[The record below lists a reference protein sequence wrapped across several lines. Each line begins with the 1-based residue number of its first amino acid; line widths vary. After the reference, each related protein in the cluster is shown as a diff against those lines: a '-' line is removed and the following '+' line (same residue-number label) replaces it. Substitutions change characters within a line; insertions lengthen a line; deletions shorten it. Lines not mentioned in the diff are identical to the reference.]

1 MSNHL
6 NLRKFKLSY
15 ELLMRFWFSKS
26 WEDKNIKAIDDNFP
40 FIPSMFPMLELSKF
54 RLENVME
61 RHSIPRIG
69 NKGRC
74 CLAFYLGTISGEIRQ
89 TVNVSKLDDK
99 MMLHLILTSYGYVAI
114 KSGQVKSDSDW
125 ASVITR
131 AEEVLLTDEYV
142 WFHRKGIGSV
152 GILGEDPEE
161 NWLDFENEIR
171 T

>member
-1 MSNHL
+1 
-6 NLRKFKLSY
+6 
-15 ELLMRFWFSKS
+15 MRLWFTKS
-26 WEDKNIKAIDDNFP
+26 WEDENLKAIDDNFP
-40 FIPSMFPMLELSKF
+40 FIRSMYPMLELSKF

-61 RHSIPRIG
+61 RHSIQSIG

-74 CLAFYLGTISGEIRQ
+74 CLAFYLGAISGEIRQ
-89 TVNVSKLDDK
+89 TVNISNLDDK
-99 MMLHLILTSYGYVAI
+99 MMLHLILTSHGYVAI

-125 ASVITR
+125 AALITR

-161 NWLDFENEIR
+161 NWQDFENEIR